1 MKTVADILNNVAV
14 KQVIGDKNRT
24 VTAVQQDSRKVAN
37 GDLFVA
43 VRGTVVDSHQFIDD
57 VIAKGATT
65 IVCETLPENLHKTVT
80 YIQVENTAFSLG
92 KIASNFYENPS
103 EKLTLVGVTGT
114 NGKTSVA
121 TLLFE
126 LFTELGNKVGLLST
140 VENKIGS
147 EIIPSTHT
155 TPDAVSLNAL
165 LKRMVDEGCVYCFM
179 EVSSHAIDQHRISGL
194 HFAGGVFTNITHDH
208 LDYHKTFAN
217 YLKAKKAFF
226 DNLPK
231 SAFALV
237 NIDDRNGEIMLQ
249 NTQAKTYSYG
259 LKTPSDF
266 KCKIVDNSI
275 IGLQLDINN
284 VDFHTRLIGEFNA
297 YNLTAVYAAATLLGV
312 EKMQAMLTLSRLLPP
327 AGRFQQVTSD
337 NTKIVGI
344 VDYAHTPDALKNVI
358 HTIRAIKNDNEKLIT
373 VVGCGGDRDKTK
385 RPVMAHT
392 ASRLSEQSIFTSDN
406 PRSENAENIL
416 NEMFTGV
423 EITDRKKVLVINDR
437 KEAIRTAVRLAN
449 VGDVVLVAGKGHEK
463 YQEIKGV
470 KYPFDDTEILA
481 QALNE
486 L

>member
-1 MKTVADILNNVAV
+1 MPTVADILNNVVV
-14 KQVIGDKNRT
+14 KQAIGDTNRT
-24 VTAVQQDSRKVAN
+24 VTSIQQDSRKVAA

-43 VRGTVVDSHQFIDD
+43 IRGTAVDSHQFIDD
-57 VIAKGATT
+57 VINKGATT
-65 IVCETLPENLHKTVT
+65 IVCESLPATLSENST
-80 YIQVENTAFSLG
+80 YIRVENTALALG
-92 KIASNFYENPS
+92 KLASNFYGNPS

-126 LFTELGNKVGLLST
+126 LFTALGNKVGLLST
-140 VENKIGS
+140 VENKIGN
-147 EIIPSTHT
+147 EIVPSTHT

-165 LKRMVDEGCVYCFM
+165 LKRMVDNRCNYCFM
-179 EVSSHAIDQHRISGL
+179 EVSSHAIDQHRIGSL
-194 HFAGGVFTNITHDH
+194 QFAGGIFTNITHDH

-217 YLKAKKAFF
+217 YLKAKKVFF

-231 SAFALV
+231 GAFALS
-237 NIDDRNGEIMLQ
+237 NIDDRNGEVMLQ
-249 NTQAKTYSYG
+249 NTVAKKYSYA

-266 KCKIVDNSI
+266 KCRIIDNSI

-284 VDFHTRLIGEFNA
+284 TDFHTRLIGEFNA
-297 YNLTAVYAAATLLGV
+297 YNLTAVYAAATLLGI

-327 AGRFQQVTSD
+327 AGRFQQVTST

-373 VVGCGGDRDKTK
+373 VIGCGGDRDKTK
-385 RPVMAHT
+385 RPVMAHV
-392 ASRLSEQSIFTSDN
+392 ASHLSAQTILTSDN
-406 PRSENAENIL
+406 PRSENAEDIL
-416 NEMFTGV
+416 NEMSAGV
-423 EITDRKKVLVINDR
+423 EITDRKKVLVITDR
-437 KEAIRTAVRLAN
+437 KEAIRTAIRLA
-449 VGDVVLVAGKGHEK
+449 GASDIVLVAGKGHEK

-470 KYPFDDTEILA
+470 KYPFDDAEILA
-481 QALNE
+481 QSLNE

>member
-24 VTAVQQDSRKVAN
+24 VAAIQQDSRKVAN

-57 VIAKGATT
+57 VIAKGTT
-65 IVCETLPENLHKTVT
+65 AIVCEMLPENLHKTVT

-165 LKRMVDEGCVYCFM
+165 LKRMVDEGCAYCFM

-327 AGRFQQVTSD
+327 AGRFQQVTSG